1 MIVATWLLLGIRVK
15 TSAADFGPNTQLQM
29 MTFTGGK
36 WVLFGDIISAET
48 ER

>member
-1 MIVATWLLLGIRVK
+1 MAMATRLLPRIRVK
-15 TSAADFGPNTQLQM
+15 TSAADFAPIEQLQ

-36 WVLFGDIISAET
+36 WVLFGAISSAET